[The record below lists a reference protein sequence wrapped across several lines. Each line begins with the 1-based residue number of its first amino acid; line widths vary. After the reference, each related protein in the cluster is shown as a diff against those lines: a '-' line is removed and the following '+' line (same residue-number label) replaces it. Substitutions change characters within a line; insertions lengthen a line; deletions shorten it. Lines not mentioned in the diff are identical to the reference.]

1 MGGKAKKAAPVD
13 SKTKKTAEVESKP
26 KKGAQDDTKPK
37 PAENPAQA
45 LFGKWTG
52 KTPVTLLNEFVQK
65 NAGWHKPEYLMHGG
79 PNSYNC
85 TIRLSKSDKKQ
96 PTPISVHFKPEATD
110 STLLKHKT
118 SLEARHVAA
127 TFVLHRLRSD
137 TNLHRMLPPVHREYW
152 LDLEKLRQ
160 ENTSEWVYVAD
171 PFAAKIARE
180 KHFEERA
187 VKQAKKREQVAR
199 AEAGHKEELL
209 PPGQRRRWEE
219 MAEVGMSERHRETVE
234 AVVRTWTSNWG
245 VTDSSSEAG
254 GDPGTRN
261 ALIKQGFREV
271 HVDEALGH
279 TTTREQALDWLCVH
293 VPEDDLPQQVMQR
306 AYRASATV
314 VTSDERAL
322 SVQLAAKRLARA
334 GFPTSKC
341 KSVVEQKLDE
351 QPDAM
356 PDALAA
362 AEARAA
368 HELLAQLCERSLP
381 LVSDV
386 DEDSVRAAVDDE
398 VQMLDAIY
406 TGEGR
411 ISRPNAYQ
419 INVDLRPPEAQL
431 CGRDAQLVFWLPPG
445 LAYPEHLP
453 AVAIVSDQMPA
464 YLKLHVARQL
474 NAQLNNDGMP
484 VLFEAV
490 SMAEQMVEEW
500 LRNPPLLAGLLG
512 AMAPEQTKTVV
523 KATKRNVQK
532 KTVRVQDTQ
541 RLCAEF
547 ERLQVNTEYQR
558 MQKARDALPAAAQ
571 QEHIAQL
578 VADSRCVVVAG
589 ATGCGKTTQVPQFI
603 LDQALKSGD
612 YVNIVCT
619 QPRRIS
625 AIGVAAR
632 VASER
637 AEDINAQRGG
647 SLVGYAVR
655 GESRQSRD
663 TRLLFC
669 TTGVLLR
676 MLVSTPDL
684 ESVTHVV
691 CDEVHERSVDSDL
704 LLVLLR
710 QCLQRNPR
718 LRVVLMSATAQC
730 EVFAGYFGSNVPVVT
745 IPGRTFPVEDV
756 YVEDFIAQQSSS
768 EMHEIFGAATVGKAK
783 AKLANAH
790 ERGDNEWLAHI
801 RKMRASGCNDTQA
814 ACVSAWDDRFGQASG
829 ATLIDYEMIGSIINH
844 IHTTAPMDQAVLVFM
859 PGVAEIQAC
868 IDVVQR
874 IARSAFVLPLHA
886 GLASGEQQ
894 RVFGRAPQ
902 GQRKI
907 VVATNV
913 AETSITIEDI
923 GFVIDSGRVR
933 EVRMDHVSRVAR
945 LITTFCSQAAAMQ
958 RRGRAGRRQRGT
970 CYRVYTRRGQDRVMP
985 MHTMPEILRTPL
997 EQVCLQAKDLGYPDT
1012 RAFLDSALDAPD
1024 AVAVDGAER
1033 LLVAV
1038 GACERVNGPLAGL
1051 GRLMAQIPLDLRL
1064 AKTLVFGAMLNV
1076 LERTLRVVAIMAL
1089 DRPLFSSSFA
1099 TRDTARNSRMQCA
1112 MGRSDW
1118 LADLCALER
1127 SLRSDRPDCVSPAL
1141 VREARNNIRT
1151 LRQCVDQLGL
1161 APNEPPPVMP
1171 EAEELRVLQAVI
1183 TAGLSPNIARVRVP
1197 QQKFQQV
1204 SNGTIAVDREARE
1217 LAFYAVDETHSEHS
1231 WRSHDVHKDRRV
1243 FVHPQSTMFAE
1254 TKYSSPFV
1262 AYLGQSANGQK
1273 TFLRDVTAPG
1283 VYGVLMF
1290 GPRVR
1295 VDHECKVVVV
1305 GCGGLAVR
1313 AWPRIGVL
1321 VGQLRMLL
1329 DELLRRKLD
1338 DPRLSIHD
1346 HPVVLAVLDLVR
1358 SDGR

>member
-1 MGGKAKKAAPVD
+1 MGGKAKKTAPVD
-13 SKTKKTAEVESKP
+13 SKPKKTAQDDTKA
-26 KKGAQDDTKPK
+26 KKGAQDTPK
-37 PAENPAQA
+37 PAETPAQA

-65 NAGWHKPEYLMHGG
+65 NTGWHKPEYLMHGG

-137 TNLHRMLPPVHREYW
+137 TNLHRMLPPMHREYW

-160 ENTSEWVYVAD
+160 VNTSEWVYVAD

-187 VKQAKKREQVAR
+187 VKQAKQREQAVR

-209 PPGQRRRWEE
+209 PPAQRRRWEE
-219 MAEVGMSERHRETVE
+219 MAEIGMSERHRETVE
-234 AVVRTWTSNWG
+234 AVVRTWTTNWG
-245 VTDSSSEAG
+245 VTDNSSETG
-254 GDPGTRN
+254 GDPGARQ

-341 KSVVEQKLDE
+341 KIMVGQKLDE
-351 QPDAM
+351 QPDM
-356 PDALAA
+356 PDALSA
-362 AEARAA
+362 AEASAA
-368 HELLAQLCERSLP
+368 HTMLSQLCERSLP
-381 LVSDV
+381 PVSDV
-386 DEDSVRAAVDDE
+386 DEDSVRAGVDDE

-406 TGEGR
+406 AGEDR
-411 ISRPNAYQ
+411 VSRPNAYQ

-431 CGRDAQLVFWLPPG
+431 CASDAQLVFWLPPG

-453 AVAIVSDQMPA
+453 AVALVSDQMPA

-474 NAQLNNDGMP
+474 NMQLNNDGMP

-490 SMAEQMVEEW
+490 SLAEQMVEEW
-500 LRNPPLLAGLLG
+500 LQNPPLLAGLLG
-512 AMAPEQTKTVV
+512 AMAPEQIKPTAIKTV
-523 KATKRNVQK
+523 KRNAQK
-532 KTVRVQDTQ
+532 KKVHVQDTQ

-547 ERLQVNTEYQR
+547 GKLQVNTEYQR

-603 LDQALKSGD
+603 LDQALKSGE

-647 SLVGYAVR
+647 SVVGYAVR

-684 ESVTHVV
+684 ETVTHVV

-710 QCLQRNPR
+710 QCLQRNKR

-730 EVFAGYFGSNVPVVT
+730 DVFAGYFGSNVPVVT

-768 EMHEIFGAATVGKAK
+768 GMQEIFGAASVGKAK
-783 AKLANAH
+783 AKLTNAL
-790 ERGDNEWLAHI
+790 EKGDDEWLAHI
-801 RKMRASGCNDTQA
+801 RKMRAHGCSDTQA

-868 IDVVQR
+868 IDIVQR
-874 IARSAFVLPLHA
+874 TARTAFVLPLHA
-886 GLASGEQQ
+886 GLASNEQQ
-894 RVFGRAPQ
+894 RVFGRAPN

-907 VVATNV
+907 VVSTNV

-985 MHTMPEILRTPL
+985 PHTMPEILRTPL
-997 EQVCLQAKDLGYPDT
+997 EQVCLQTKDLGYPDT
-1012 RAFLDSALDAPD
+1012 RQFLDGALDAPD
-1024 AVAVDGAER
+1024 AKAVDSAER

-1064 AKTLVFGAMLNV
+1064 SKTLIFGAMLNV

-1099 TRDTARNSRMQCA
+1099 TRDSARNSRMQCA

-1127 SLRSDRPDCVSPAL
+1127 SLQADRPDCVSPVL

-1161 APNEPPPVMP
+1161 VPTDPAPAMP

-1217 LAFYAVDETHSEHS
+1217 LAFYAVDETCDEHT
-1231 WRSHDVHKDRRV
+1231 WRLHDVRNDRRV
-1243 FVHPQSTMFAE
+1243 FVHPQSTMFSE
-1254 TKYSSPFV
+1254 TKYASPFV
-1262 AYLGQSANGQK
+1262 AFLGQSANGQK

-1283 VYGVLMF
+1283 IYGVLMF
-1290 GPRVR
+1290 GPKVR

-1321 VGQLRMLL
+1321 VG
-1329 DELLRRKLD
+1329 
-1338 DPRLSIHD
+1338 
-1346 HPVVLAVLDLVR
+1346 
-1358 SDGR
+1358 